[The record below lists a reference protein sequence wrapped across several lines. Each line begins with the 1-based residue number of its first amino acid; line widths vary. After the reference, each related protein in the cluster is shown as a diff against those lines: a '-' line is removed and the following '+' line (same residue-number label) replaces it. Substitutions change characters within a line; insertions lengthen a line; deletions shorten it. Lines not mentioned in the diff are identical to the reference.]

1 MTDQIYAFTGHRPQR
16 LGGYG
21 DDVTDRLS
29 QFAEKWLTINRPA
42 KAISGMA
49 QGWDVAVAEAALRLN
64 IPLIAALPFKD
75 QDKIWPAQARVRYR
89 AILAAADETH
99 IVSEGDYVV
108 WKMHHR
114 NRWMA
119 DRCDLIVSLW
129 DGTPEGG
136 TAKCVE
142 YARLIG
148 RPVTNLWTEYL
159 TFVDNF
165 GKGCIP

>member
-1 MTDQIYAFTGHRPQR
+1 MNDEIYAFTGHRPQR

-21 DDVTDRLS
+21 DDVTARLS
-29 QFAEKWLTINRPA
+29 QFVEGWLTANRPK

-49 QGWDVAVAEAALRLN
+49 QGWDMAVADACIRLN
-64 IPLIAALPFKD
+64 IPFIAALPFKD
-75 QDKIWPAQARVRYR
+75 QDKVWPAQSRTHYR
-89 AILAAADETH
+89 EVLAAADETY
-99 IVSEGDYVV
+99 IVSPGPYAV
-108 WKMHHR
+108 WKMHQR
-114 NRWMA
+114 NRWMV
-119 DRCDLIVSLW
+119 DRCDRLISLW

-142 YARLIG
+142 YANLIG

-165 GKGCIP
+165 GKGCIS